1 MILNVKFLELQTTA
15 AKKEIVN
22 CMALLS
28 LFPVVVSYKNIPQ
41 LSTFFFNLLW
51 FQWSAKHLEYFEPD
65 LMTDP
70 TSFYFP
76 GRNLS

>member
-15 AKKEIVN
+15 AKKEIVH

-41 LSTFFFNLLW
+41 LSTFFLIYSGFNGVQSTWNILN
-51 FQWSAKHLEYFEPD
+51 QIS
-65 LMTDP
+65 
-70 TSFYFP
+70 
-76 GRNLS
+76 